1 MNSREFFS
9 DNPTN
14 QPAQDTFSFFSR
26 KGLKTA
32 NTNNGSNNRATSNK
46 ISGVGAGTRKRKKKL
61 WVGLGHTRYIYEM
74 LFCASVV
81 IPFFFAFP
89 LHRSCT
95 HFHPHRHHRG
105 EPTTITNT
113 TP

>member
-46 ISGVGAGTRKRKKKL
+46 ISGGGSRDTEKKKKI
-61 WVGLGHTRYIYEM
+61 VGGTGTHTLYI
-74 LFCASVV
+74 
-81 IPFFFAFP
+81 
-89 LHRSCT
+89 
-95 HFHPHRHHRG
+95 
-105 EPTTITNT
+105 
-113 TP
+113 